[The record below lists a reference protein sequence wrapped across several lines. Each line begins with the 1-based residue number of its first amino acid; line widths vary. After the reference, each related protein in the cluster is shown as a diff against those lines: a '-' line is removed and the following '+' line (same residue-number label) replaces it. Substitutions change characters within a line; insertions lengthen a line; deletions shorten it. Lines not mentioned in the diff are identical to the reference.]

1 VTVNPSDPAGF
12 GQRRRSWAS
21 TGGVAGVALTGSG
34 GPVAQDGMPPGTVY
48 LAAAGEPG
56 GAEVLRLDLV
66 GEPGEVCADAAAE
79 ALRTVA
85 ARLEC

>member
-1 VTVNPSDPAGF
+1 
-12 GQRRRSWAS
+12 
-21 TGGVAGVALTGSG
+21 
-34 GPVAQDGMPPGTVY
+34 MPPGTVY